1 MLIYLEN
8 IRTLNIL
15 TCFKRPFISR
25 IVFLSNQKI
34 NLIWNIFIAF
44 STAYRSWW
52 VSTELRGF
60 RFLFQVFIKQ
70 WTNQWYKI
78 YIYLEK
84 RLSCLFPCIHLFSKT
99 QTDTRLK
106 LVLHETDIYTER
118 EKKCEKW
125 IEVIFFSIC
134 IDVFYFQYLYWCFL
148 WYSSSSDS
156 PVNFYFS

>member
-118 EKKCEKW
+118 DEIRKNVKNESKL
-125 IEVIFFSIC
+125 FFS
-134 IDVFYFQYLYWCFL
+134 VFVLMFSMVFFL
-148 WYSSSSDS
+148 LR
-156 PVNFYFS
+156 FSGEFLF